1 MKQEVDDF
9 VDDNRTVADMSNVEG
24 GFGRLLFGAL
34 GDRKQRRAKKDADE
48 DPDGELIRDPGERVP
63 EEKPAY
69 YVGEQMTPE
78 DRRLYIF
85 GAMGAAFAIGMVFLA
100 AAFIVILIMV
110 LVW

>member
-1 MKQEVDDF
+1 MNKGFE
-9 VDDNRTVADMSNVEG
+9 DDNRTIADMSNVEG
-24 GFGRLLFGAL
+24 GLGRSLFGAL
-34 GDRKQRRAKKDADE
+34 GDLRRRRATEQDE
-48 DPDGELIRDPGERVP
+48 GELIRDPGERLP

-69 YVGEQMTPE
+69 YAEDRMAPE
-78 DRRLYIF
+78 DRRMYIF